1 MRLSCPNCDAQYE
14 LSDDAIPKGGRDVQ
28 CSNCGHAWF
37 QMPPADEAAA
47 EVEEALFEPPEDAAE
62 AEAEPDMAATPAEE
76 QPAVT
81 AEDQHPHDNDEE
93 SADGDEAERF
103 EGPAP
108 LQRRSIDESL
118 LSVLREEA
126 EREAKARQA
135 EPARGIE
142 TQTDMG
148 LEAAVA
154 ATVSPAAR
162 RVAELKG
169 LDLSEEDDDADA
181 APARSG
187 MRRDMLPDVE
197 EINSTLRASDDRYD
211 PDAEVA
217 ALPSLHKRGRS
228 SFRSGFVLMIMIA
241 TLMVL
246 AYVMAPKIVE
256 QIPAS
261 AGAMAAYVEIVDK
274 ARVFLDG
281 LMQSAIGMLRGIS
294 GSEG

>member
-14 LSDDAIPKGGRDVQ
+14 LSDDAIPAGGRDVQ

-37 QMPPADEAAA
+37 QMPPAHEAEA
-47 EVEEALFEPPEDAAE
+47 ESEEALFDPPEDAAE
-62 AEAEPDMAATPAEE
+62 DEPSAEDHPAEE
-76 QPAVT
+76 P
-81 AEDQHPHDNDEE
+81 HPQDDDT
-93 SADGDEAERF
+93 DGSDDEAEKF

-135 EPARGIE
+135 EPPRGIE

-169 LDLSEEDDDADA
+169 LDLSEDDGDAT
-181 APARSG
+181 PARSG
-187 MRRDMLPDVE
+187 TRRDMLPDIE

-211 PDAEVA
+211 ADAEVA

-228 SFRSGFVLMIMIA
+228 SFRSGFVLMIIIA

-246 AYVMAPKIVE
+246 AYVMAPKIVQ

-261 AGAMAAYVEIVDK
+261 AGAMAAYVDMVNN
-274 ARVFLDG
+274 ARVALDG
-281 LMQSAIGMLRGIS
+281 LMQSAIGVLRGIS